1 MSTIL
6 IVEDEHALGGAL
18 VLASQRLGHRPLL
31 VASGAA
37 ALERLATERIDAV
50 VLDIGLPDMS
60 GVEVLKRLRESG
72 SQVPVLVITAHA
84 ALDHAIASQ
93 KLGIADY
100 LIKPLDLTG
109 FEQSLSALVAKGG
122 WVAEP
127 AESGSTTLIGAAPRM
142 HEVFLAVARAC
153 AGDMPVLVCGP
164 CGSGKSL
171 AARVIHT
178 NSARSAGPLRMVDC
192 GSVRGADSLRG
203 WLADEG
209 GTLVLD
215 NLTELAGDLQSAFG
229 DMVSQKSAGMP
240 RLVATMR
247 EDPREAVVAGAL
259 REELYYAFST
269 LVIDMPGLSDR
280 TGDIPALS
288 RFFFAM
294 DGDAGA
300 RVEITSQALCALES
314 YPWPGN
320 VRELRHV
327 LEHARAMS
335 RGGPVFPGHLPPH
348 VADAL
353 RVSGGKRISGEL
365 DAVLARWIESQLE
378 VIPEDEWKYDALL
391 DRIESAML
399 SNLLDQFDHR
409 PTRLAQAMRM
419 NRATLRQKLRRL
431 GIREGE

>member
-18 VLASQRLGHRPLL
+18 VLTIQRLGHRPLL
-31 VASGAA
+31 AASGAA
-37 ALERLATERIDAV
+37 ALERLAQERIDAV

-60 GVEVLKRLRESG
+60 GVEVLERVRRSG
-72 SQVPVLVITAHA
+72 SQIPVLVITAHA
-84 ALDHAIASQ
+84 ALEHAIASQ

-100 LIKPLDLTG
+100 LIKPLDLTR
-109 FEQSLSALVAKGG
+109 FEQSISALVATGA
-122 WVAEP
+122 WSAEP
-127 AESGSTTLIGAAPRM
+127 VESGSTTLIGAAPRM

-171 AARVIHT
+171 AARVIHS
-178 NSARSAGPLRMVDC
+178 NSGRGNGPLRVLDC
-192 GSVRGADSLRG
+192 GGVRTADALRS
-203 WLADEG
+203 WLEEGG
-209 GTLVLD
+209 GTLVLE
-215 NLTELAGDLQSAFG
+215 NLTSLTEEFQSILGEMLSQGIKDL
-229 DMVSQKSAGMP
+229 P
-240 RLVATMR
+240 RLIATLR
-247 EDPREAVVAGAL
+247 EDPREAVVAGVL
-259 REELYYAFST
+259 REDLYYAFST
-269 LVIDMPGLSDR
+269 LVIGMPPLAER

-294 DGDAGA
+294 FGDTGG
-300 RVEITSQALCALES
+300 RVEITSQALCALEA
-314 YPWPGN
+314 YEWPGN

-335 RGGPVFPGHLPPH
+335 RGGAVFPGHLPPH

-353 RVSGGKRISGEL
+353 RASGGKQISGEL
-365 DAVLARWIESQLE
+365 DSVLARWLASHLE
-378 VIPEDEWKYDALL
+378 VVPEEEWKYDTLL

-399 SNLLDQFDHR
+399 GHLLEKFENR
-409 PTRLAQAMRM
+409 PTRLAQALRM

-431 GIREGE
+431 GMREVE